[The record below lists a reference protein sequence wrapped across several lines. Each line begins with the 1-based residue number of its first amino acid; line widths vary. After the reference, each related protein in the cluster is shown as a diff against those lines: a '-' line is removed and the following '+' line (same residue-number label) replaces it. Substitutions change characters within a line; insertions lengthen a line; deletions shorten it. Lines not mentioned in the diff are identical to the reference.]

1 MSLASD
7 EIKLRIPPAQKAVLQ
22 RAADATGVKVSQFI
36 REAAQARADDVLAA
50 AQLRQVTV
58 LSDDSFDALL
68 EALDAPGRP
77 VSRVAEAAV
86 TLRAVELD

>member
-1 MSLASD
+1 M
-7 EIKLRIPPAQKAVLQ
+7 
-22 RAADATGVKVSQFI
+22 KVSQFI